1 MVKLNDYNHDT
12 LMHESGH
19 LLQEN
24 LAEQLK
30 PYRQVKYISPGT
42 KSDS

>member
-1 MVKLNDYNHDT
+1 
-12 LMHESGH
+12 MHESGH

-30 PYRQVKYISPGT
+30 PFKQTKYISPGT
-42 KSDS
+42 KSE